1 VSRRDRPARA
11 TRAHRPWA
19 RVVQSSAFV
28 RKELVEIVRQPRLL
42 GLLVVGPFVL
52 LLLFGAGY
60 RDEDLRMRTEFVGPA
75 DSFYEDAVTRY
86 ENVLSRY
93 VRPAGFTA
101 DESAARED
109 LADGDVDAVV
119 VFPAHPLDTILAGH
133 RATVTVLHDKL
144 DPIQQTAVEIAARLA
159 VQEVNARVVT
169 TVVGR
174 GQSAVRPFGDVM
186 AAVSGAGAAVAAAAA
201 NRDAAGA
208 AQAAATLSAAAAEA
222 HDVVAASGAVLQR
235 LGTSD
240 DATRA
245 DVLDGLARLRTAADA
260 VAAGG
265 GADLSARAAAVAED
279 LSAVSAAVPKV
290 ATINPA
296 VLVQPFVA
304 DTQSIA
310 PQQIEPIDYFT
321 PAALALLLQHLA
333 VTFAALSLVRDRQ
346 LGLFELLRV
355 GPLSSWEIIAG
366 KTIAYLTV
374 GMIVGVALLEA
385 AVHLLGV
392 PLAGAALWVLVGFVL
407 VLLASLALGTLISLV
422 SRSETQAVQWAM
434 LTLLAGLFFS
444 GFVLSLAGL
453 AYPVKAIS
461 WLLPVTYGIRI
472 LQDVMLRGTAPAT
485 VDLVGLGA
493 LVVVSGALALLM
505 LRRQL
510 RTAV

>member
-1 VSRRDRPARA
+1 MSRRDRPAGA
-11 TRAHRPWA
+11 VRAHRPWA

-28 RKELVEIVRQPRLL
+28 RKELAEIVRQPRLL
-42 GLLVVGPFVL
+42 GLLVVGPFAL

-75 DSFYEDAVTRY
+75 GSFYEDAITRY
-86 ENVLSRY
+86 EDVLARY

-101 DESAARED
+101 DEAAARDD

-119 VFPAHPLDTILAGH
+119 VFPKDPLGTVLAGH

-144 DPIQQTAVEIAARLA
+144 DPIQQTAVEIASRLA

-169 TVVGR
+169 ALVGS
-174 GQSAVRPFGDVM
+174 GQSAVRPFDDVM
-186 AAVSGAGAAVAAAAA
+186 AAATSAGADVAAAAG
-201 NRDAAGA
+201 RGDAAGA
-208 AQAAATLSAAAAEA
+208 ARAATVLSAAAAEA
-222 HDVVAASGAVLQR
+222 HDVVAASDAVLQR
-235 LGTSD
+235 LGAGD

-245 DVLDGLARLRTAADA
+245 DVLAGLARLRADADA
-260 VAAGG
+260 VAGG
-265 GADLSARAAAVAED
+265 GGGDLSARAAALASD
-279 LSAVSAAVPKV
+279 LDAVSAAVPKI
-290 ATINPA
+290 ATVDPA

-310 PQQIEPIDYFT
+310 PEQIEPIDYFT
-321 PAALALLLQHLA
+321 PSALALLLQHLA

-355 GPLSSWEIIAG
+355 GPLSSWEIITG
-366 KTIAYLTV
+366 KTIAYLGV
-374 GMIVGVALLEA
+374 GLVVGVALLEA
-385 AVHLLGV
+385 AVHVLGV
-392 PLAGAALWVLVGFVL
+392 PLAGAALWVVVGFVL
-407 VLLASLALGTLISLV
+407 VLLASLALGTLISLI

-444 GFVLSLAGL
+444 GFVLALAGL
-453 AYPVKAIS
+453 TYPVKVIS

-472 LQDVMLRGTAPAT
+472 MQDVMLRGEVPAAI
-485 VDLVGLGA
+485 DLVGLGA
-493 LVVVSGALALLM
+493 LVVAYGALAMLV

-510 RTAV
+510 RTES